1 MEGNHSTNH
10 NLPILTQ
17 TEDLQRLLLK
27 AQEGDRSILPQLKAA
42 LDANPDLW
50 QQVGDLAQHA
60 ELTMLHLVAGN
71 DLFARE
77 AIQRKVAELKAEWT
91 NPSPAPLEKLLVD
104 RVAVCWLQLH
114 YLDVDAFQ
122 TLAQDPGKTPAS
134 VYAQRRLDS
143 AQRRYLQAIRALAGP
158 EIHTAFYIG
167 IITWES
173 IIALLMGIGA
183 LRMLIALKADKVC
196 WERSKR
202 WGEGGLA
209 LGLLLWY
216 LAFLVVG
223 GEWFGMWQSTIWNG
237 TSAAL
242 RMFTIQGLILLY
254 LHQPEATLPP
264 TNAL

>member
-1 MEGNHSTNH
+1 MEGKPQINH
-10 NLPILTQ
+10 NLPIPTH
-17 TEDLQRLLLK
+17 TEELQHLLLK
-27 AQEGDRSILPQLKAA
+27 AQEGDRSILPQLKQV

-60 ELTMLHLVAGN
+60 ELTMLNLVAGN

-143 AQRRYLQAIRALAGP
+143 AQRRYLQAIRALATVRKLLPAVPSPMQIAEHLQTNGAMAQKA
-158 EIHTAFYIG
+158 HLRG
-167 IITWES
+167 KS
-173 IIALLMGIGA
+173 I
-183 LRMLIALKADKVC
+183 
-196 WERSKR
+196 
-202 WGEGGLA
+202 EGQLA
-209 LGLLLWY
+209 
-216 LAFLVVG
+216 
-223 GEWFGMWQSTIWNG
+223 
-237 TSAAL
+237 
-242 RMFTIQGLILLY
+242 RQG
-254 LHQPEATLPP
+254 
-264 TNAL
+264 